1 MNRRE
6 FFSTTAAGVGALA
19 ATRFGWAAQTVDP
32 KVDWKKVR
40 QSTLDRIAIMTLN
53 FQSILKVPDTQ
64 DSPNRTLEL
73 SDIGE
78 MLADTYGVH
87 KVEFQHYHLASVEP
101 SYFKDM
107 RGKLEKSKSRATQIN
122 LEFSGLNISAPQQR
136 DRLLAIDLTKMWV
149 DHAVALGA
157 QRVMINQGQP
167 THENKVHSIPTL
179 KAMVDYGKSK
189 NIIVS
194 VETRGGGGGGGRGRG
209 GQGGQGQ
216 AAPGSRT
223 SHDGTGDSARCR
235 ACRWRAGSE
244 RRGWSART
252 TGGSATADGTCGLD
266 AARRDHQ
273 GGGFVLQR
281 GRRRRQ
287 RRQPGGAP
295 FLPEGDVPDDRQ
307 HHAYPRQHA
316 LGSRHGDA
324 ISRGGARLQ
333 GPVHDRGE
341 QRPRGHARDLRR
353 RHRYAGCEDVKG
365 APTFPSLNR
374 HSHAS
379 GANTR

>member
-216 AAPGSRT
+216 GAPAAAPAT
-223 SHDGTGDSARCR
+223 TAPGTQPAAAPAAGAPAPNAAAGQPAPPAGPPPLTGPAAWTLLAEIIKGAGAYSNVDVGGANAANQEELHSCLKVMFPMTANTMHTRVNAR
-235 ACRWRAGSE
+235 WDL
-244 RRGWSART
+244 
-252 TGGSATADGTCGLD
+252 ATAMRYLEGELGYKGLYTIEASNGHEGTRAIYDVVIATLD
-266 AARRDHQ
+266 A
-273 GGGFVLQR
+273 
-281 GRRRRQ
+281 
-287 RRQPGGAP
+287 
-295 FLPEGDVPDDRQ
+295 
-307 HHAYPRQHA
+307 
-316 LGSRHGDA
+316 
-324 ISRGGARLQ
+324 
-333 GPVHDRGE
+333 
-341 QRPRGHARDLRR
+341 
-353 RHRYAGCEDVKG
+353 K
-365 APTFPSLNR
+365 T
-374 HSHAS
+374 
-379 GANTR
+379 